1 MSGGAIGDLQREAAH
16 TGGWMGGQRIVPCG
30 MEARSVTR
38 EGQVRDALSKENVP
52 KWALLDVGKKE
63 RHLALRLGE

>member
-1 MSGGAIGDLQREAAH
+1 MSGGAIGDLQRGQATPGDRWAVNGMSPAA
-16 TGGWMGGQRIVPCG
+16 W
-30 MEARSVTR
+30 EARSVTR
-38 EGQVRDALSKENVP
+38 EGQVRDALSKDYVP